1 MSNYAIGIDLGTTYS
16 CVGVWKNKKAEII
29 VNSMGNR
36 TTPSIVG
43 YKNNEKL
50 IGDNAKCIITKNYE
64 NIIYDSKRLIG
75 RNFSD
80 KEVQNDMK
88 FWPFKLDKDNND
100 KPQIIVKI
108 NDNEERYYPEEIS
121 AMILKQLKKEAEDYL
136 DCEVKDAIITVPA
149 YFNNSQRQSTIDAGR
164 IAGLNVIQT
173 INEPTAAAIAYGLEN
188 KSNKKKNV
196 CIFDFGGGTFDVTVL
211 TIENKEFKVLSTG
224 GDSHLGGSDIDNLL
238 VKYCINEFN
247 QETGI
252 DISNNQKA
260 LRRLKTHSEKVKMEL
275 SSIKESYIDI
285 DSLSKD
291 NDFYISIDRLL
302 FNDICKDLFKRC
314 IEILKKTINES
325 GLSKEEIDDIVLVG
339 GSSRIPKL
347 QEMITE
353 FFNNKKK
360 LNKSINP
367 DEAIAYGAAV
377 FAESKDLDKIANLND
392 LMVADV
398 LPKSLGIRVQG
409 GIMAKIIN
417 KNTPLPCSDKRRF
430 ANSRDYMSSAKIKV
444 YEGESEYVDE
454 NDFLGE
460 FDFGGITLAKR
471 GETAVWVTFKVDE
484 RYSLLEVN
492 VEEEGTQN
500 GHMKVIKLK
509 KK

>member
-1 MSNYAIGIDLGTTYS
+1 MENKLGIDLGTTYS
-16 CVGVWKNKKAEII
+16 CAAVRKNNKIEII
-29 VNSMGNR
+29 TNFNTGLR
-36 TTPSIVG
+36 TIASAV
-43 YKNNEKL
+43 YFKKNDIL
-50 IGDNAKCIITKNYE
+50 IGALAKNQLKNYE

-108 NDNEERYYPEEIS
+108 NNNEKRYYPEEIS
-121 AMILKQLKKEAEDYL
+121 AMILKQLKKDAEDYL
-136 DCEVKDAIITVPA
+136 GCEVKDAIITVPA
-149 YFNNSQRQSTIDAGR
+149 NFNNSQRQSTIDAGR

-247 QETGI
+247 NETGI

-325 GLSKEEIDDIVLVG
+325 GLPKEEIDDIVLVG

-392 LMVADV
+392 LIVADV